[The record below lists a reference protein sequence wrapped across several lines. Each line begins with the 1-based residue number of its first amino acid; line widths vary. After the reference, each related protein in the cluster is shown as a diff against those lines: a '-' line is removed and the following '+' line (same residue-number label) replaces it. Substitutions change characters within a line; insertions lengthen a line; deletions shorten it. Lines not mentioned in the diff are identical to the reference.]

1 MRKFLIYFL
10 IIQCF
15 YGELQS
21 QCSQFVVYQSKGENY
36 IESKMQKTKLKI
48 QTEVLKD
55 EKIIVGL
62 NSLVVVISNKEK
74 VIKLN
79 DKGSY
84 SYDQIKDKCLNSKSN
99 LTKEYVRY
107 IGEKII
113 EKQEPQS
120 AMVIKGAVYRSEAKF
135 ENETKTYP
143 ENNSVVENVE
153 NLEFRIDDETMNK
166 EREFILY
173 ENGNKVVYSTTT
185 NENKIV
191 LPESVELKNDA
202 IYLWKIG
209 DQTSGDSVLNS
220 FVVVSKNWKED
231 FLNDISLMK
240 VEFDKDLK
248 LLKDKDTE
256 EREKMRE
263 QYKKE
268 INDIDKKYKND
279 IKMQNK

>member
-1 MRKFLIYFL
+1 MRNFLVFFL
-10 IIQCF
+10 VVQCF
-15 YGELQS
+15 YCELQS
-21 QCSQFVVYQSKGENY
+21 QCTQFVVYQSKGDNY
-36 IESKMQKTKLKI
+36 IERNMQKAKLKI
-48 QTEVLKD
+48 QTEVLKE

-79 DKGSY
+79 DKGIY
-84 SYDQIKDKCLNSKSN
+84 SYEQIKDKCLNSKSN
-99 LTKEYVRY
+99 LTKEYVKY

-135 ENETKTYP
+135 EDETKTYP

-153 NLEFRIDDETMNK
+153 NLEFIIDDNSMDK

-173 ENGNKVVYSTTT
+173 ENGNKVIYSTST

-191 LPESVELKNDA
+191 LPESVELKKDA

-209 DQTSGDSVLNS
+209 DQTSGDTVLNS

-248 LLKDKDTE
+248 QLKDKDSE
-256 EREKMRE
+256 DRLKMKE
-263 QYKKE
+263 QYKNEIKE
-268 INDIDKKYKND
+268 MDKKYKDD
-279 IKMQNK
+279 IKKQNK